1 MLEKANQ
8 MFNLNPRLGDSLR
21 EISEK
26 IQDQQQLSEQPPS
39 TAAQP
44 AAAEL
49 PKALRGL
56 NPKLLEKIR
65 QESIHPPLYG
75 EFNITVNL

>member
-26 IQDQQQLSEQPPS
+26 IQDQQQLSEQLPPS
-39 TAAQP
+39 TAAAQP
-44 AAAEL
+44 AAAAEL

-65 QESIHPPLYG
+65 QVAEYTYP
-75 EFNITVNL
+75 